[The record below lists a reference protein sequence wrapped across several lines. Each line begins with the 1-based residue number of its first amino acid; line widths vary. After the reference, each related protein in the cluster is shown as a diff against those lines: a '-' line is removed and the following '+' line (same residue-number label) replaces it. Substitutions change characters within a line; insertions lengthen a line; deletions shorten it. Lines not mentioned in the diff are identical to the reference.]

1 MPLSF
6 VGLLIV
12 CSTILEARMAGKV
25 MKHRILKNHLNP
37 RCRTKDPSKA
47 FYAAMDEPETV
58 TSIYIYIF
66 LHSVR
71 LMAFK

>member
-12 CSTILEARMAGKV
+12 CTTILEARMGGNV

-37 RCRTKDPSKA
+37 RRRTKHPSKA
-47 FYAAMDEPETV
+47 FYAAMDEPWIV
-58 TSIYIYIF
+58 TLIYIYIYF
-66 LHSVR
+66 VR
-71 LMAFK
+71 LMAFR